1 MPESGSL
8 IGQTISHY
16 RILELVSWACGELA
30 VVYKAEDTRLHRAV
44 ILRFLQR
51 TDDPAVLDRLR
62 REVQTIS
69 ALNHPNIVSVYD
81 VGEYERQPFV
91 AMEFLDGETL
101 DDHISG
107 KALPFEEILNL
118 SIQIVDALTAAHA
131 EGIIHR
137 EIKPDNLFV
146 AKQANVKVLGFSIEK
161 FLVVGGSGV
170 SSVATVDTLLYTARH
185 WHTYMSPEQ
194 VRGEKLDARTDLFSF
209 GAVLYE
215 MATGRKAFP
224 GNTTVD
230 IFDAI
235 LNQTTTPLPSVN
247 PDIPPELE
255 RIVNKALEKDRKL
268 RYQTAPEISADL
280 QRLNRDRQSAT
291 GPRTGKKSSN

>member
-1 MPESGSL
+1 MLEPGSL

-16 RILELVSWACGELA
+16 RILELVAWACGVLG

-69 ALNHPNIVSVYD
+69 ALNHPNIFSIYD
-81 VGEYERQPFV
+81 VDEYERQPFM

-101 DDHISG
+101 DHHISG
-107 KALPFEEILNL
+107 KPLPFEEILNL
-118 SIQIVDALTAAHA
+118 SIQIVDALTPAHA

-137 EIKPDNLFV
+137 EINPANLFV
-146 AKQANVKVLGFSIEK
+146 TKQANVKVLGFSNEK
-161 FLVVGGSGV
+161 FPVVGGGGV
-170 SSVATVDTLLYTARH
+170 SSVTTVDTLLYTARH

-215 MATGRKAFP
+215 MTTGRKAFP

-230 IFDAI
+230 ILDAI
-235 LNQTTTPLPSVN
+235 LNQTTTPMTN
-247 PDIPPELE
+247 INPELG

-291 GPRTGKKSSN
+291 GPRNGKKRSN